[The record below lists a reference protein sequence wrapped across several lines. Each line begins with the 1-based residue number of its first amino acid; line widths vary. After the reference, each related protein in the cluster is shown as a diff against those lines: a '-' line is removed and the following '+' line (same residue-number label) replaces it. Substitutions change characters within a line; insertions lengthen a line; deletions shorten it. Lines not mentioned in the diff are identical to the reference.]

1 MIEYKHMSFW
11 ASFRKHIINILL
23 YLALAIVFLILI
35 VTGNALYDDLV
46 SSDAPPPEEVIT
58 DKDAPSSYSCN
69 VTGIDL
75 HGTLVT
81 YVPSM
86 GGMDDFEAYQT
97 QYGDAVGSENIIAA
111 IRRAVADESVKAIVL
126 EIDSGG
132 GSPVAGEEIAQ
143 ALKDSFKPT
152 VVVIRQG
159 GLSSAYWA
167 ATGAKRIFA
176 SKNSDVGS
184 IGVTSS
190 YLENIDTDTKYI
202 QLSSGKFKDSGDPDK
217 PITEEEKRLFMRD
230 INIIYENFISDVSTN
245 RSIPKDE
252 VRAIADGSSVLGEA
266 ALSLKLIDEIGG
278 WKEAETYLEQLMG
291 EKPVVCW

>member
-1 MIEYKHMSFW
+1 MSFW
-11 ASFRKHIINILL
+11 VSFRKHSINILL
-23 YLALAIVFLILI
+23 YLALAIVFVVLI
-35 VTGNALYDDLV
+35 VVGNVISDETT
-46 SSDAPPPEEVIT
+46 SSDTPLSEKIT
-58 DKDAPSSYSCN
+58 KGEDVSSSYSCN
-69 VTGIDL
+69 VAGIDL
-75 HGTLVT
+75 HGMLVT

-86 GGMDDFEAYQT
+86 GGMDDFETYQA

-111 IRRAVADESVKAIVL
+111 IRHADADESVKAIVL
-126 EIDSGG
+126 DIDSGG

-190 YLENIDTDTKYI
+190 YLEDINTDAKYI

-230 INIIYENFISDVSTN
+230 VNIIYENFISDVSTN

-291 EKPVVCW
+291 EKPEVCW